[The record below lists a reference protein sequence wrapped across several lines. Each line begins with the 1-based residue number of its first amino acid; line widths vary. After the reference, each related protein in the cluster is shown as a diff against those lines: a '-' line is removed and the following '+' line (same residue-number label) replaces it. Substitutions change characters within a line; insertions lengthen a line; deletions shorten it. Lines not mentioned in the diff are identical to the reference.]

1 MRQPSILLVE
11 DEPITADCIRE
22 ELEALGYATAVTA
35 SGESA
40 IAYLEDHYPHLVL
53 MDYYLPGSI
62 DGIQTADYIR
72 ERRSLPVLFVTAFED
87 DLLAQRR
94 LRRNLDYLVK
104 PVDRTLLQAVIGLS
118 LENHRLKRSLSAA
131 EAELSA
137 LKGDKGSPSTPAK
150 TATPAEK
157 RYAFIANT
165 SREFMT
171 LINRDYVYEVVN
183 QSYCR
188 AHEKDAEE
196 IVGGTVASVWGDEP
210 FDSVIK
216 GCLDRCFAGE
226 EVQYD
231 AWFKFSGPG
240 RRFYSVLY
248 YPYRDHN
255 GEITHAA
262 VVSRDITERKVAEDG
277 LAEREAL
284 LRTLIANAGEGI
296 GIVDEDERFA
306 FANPAAA
313 EIFGVPRNDLIGR
326 NLREFTTPEQFA
338 VVLSQTANRRNGK
351 RGIYELEVV
360 RPDGTRRAVRV
371 TGTPRFNE
379 NGRYVGAFGIFSD
392 ITSLKEAERQR
403 SESESRYRTLFETI
417 PLGVGLSDRRG
428 RIISWN
434 PWLRKM
440 LGYTQADLGKI
451 TVYDVYQW
459 PGDRNAVLE
468 RLGRGEPVRE
478 LEMRLRHKTG
488 RLIDVSLNVS
498 VSRYLP
504 EPVIMTVVQDI
515 SERKRTQRALK
526 ESEAFLNNV
535 FESIQDGIRVLDLN
549 FRIVRGNATLQS
561 RFGDRGP
568 VEGRK
573 CYDVFFGGWRT
584 EPCEDCPCRRAI
596 DTGRPSSTLVPLLR
610 PDGSRMGWLELYGF
624 PLYDPD
630 TGELTSTIEYVR
642 DVTDKK
648 LAEDQLRESLAEREV
663 LLREIHHRVKNNLN
677 VIISLI
683 DMMDIGD
690 GNSSETVA
698 FEELKERIRAISLVH
713 EDLYGSEHLSRIDAA
728 SYIRRLASDIVNFHG
743 LGTVDV
749 TVDVASVELSIE
761 TAIPCGLI
769 VTELLTNALKYAFP
783 EDGGFGSGEPEIRV
797 RLIRERTDCV
807 FWVDDN
813 GVGLPDDFDWENS
826 SSLGLR
832 LVRILTRQLRG
843 ELGIDRRNGTR
854 FSVRFPCLPQ
864 KRLSEKGASHGS
876 P

>member
-11 DEPITADCIRE
+11 DEPVTAAFIRD
-22 ELEALGYATAVTA
+22 ELEALGYATAVKA

-40 IAYLEDHYPHLVL
+40 IAYLEDHHPHLVL
-53 MDYYLPGSI
+53 MDYYLRGPI

-196 IVGGTVASVWGDEP
+196 IVGGTVASVWGDEA
-210 FDSVIK
+210 FKSVIK
-216 GCLDRCFAGE
+216 ECLDKCFAGE

-231 AWFKFSGPG
+231 AWFKFSGRG
-240 RRFYSVLY
+240 RRFYSVFY
-248 YPYRDHN
+248 YPYKDHN

-262 VVSRDITERKVAEDG
+262 VVSRDITERKVAEEG

-360 RPDGTRRAVRV
+360 RPDGTRRTVRV

-392 ITSLKEAERQR
+392 ITSLKEAEHQR

-440 LGYTQADLGKI
+440 LGYTEADLGKI
-451 TVYDVYQW
+451 TVYDVYQS
-459 PGDRNAVLE
+459 PGDRNALLE

-504 EPVIMTVVQDI
+504 EPVIMTVIQDI

-535 FESIQDGIRVLDLN
+535 FESIQDGIRVLDLD
-549 FRIVRGNATLQS
+549 FRIVRGNATIRS
-561 RFGDRGP
+561 RFGDPGP

-573 CYDVFFGGWRT
+573 CYEAFFGGRRT
-584 EPCEDCPCRRAI
+584 EPCEDCPCQRAI
-596 DTGRPSSTLVPLLR
+596 DTGRPSSTLVPLLGS
-610 PDGSRMGWLELYGF
+610 DGSRTGWMEIYGF

-648 LAEDQLRESLAEREV
+648 LAEDQLRDSLAEREI

-690 GNSSETVA
+690 RNSSETAA

-728 SYIRRLASDIVNFHG
+728 SYIRRLAEDIANFHG
-743 LGTVDV
+743 LSTVEV
-749 TVDVASVELSIE
+749 TVDVASVELAIE

-783 EDGGFGSGEPEIRV
+783 DDGWAVSGEPEIRV
-797 RLIRERTDCV
+797 RLIREGTDCL

-813 GVGLPDDFDWENS
+813 GVGLPEDFDWENS

-854 FSVRFPCLPQ
+854 FSVRFPCAPREAIP
-864 KRLSEKGASHGS
+864 KTV
-876 P
+876 